1 METKCT
7 SSRAD
12 KYPKGVGN
20 ITQHLLGS
28 WSRYNLSAS
37 LQWRRVVTKLKI
49 LINEANV
56 MQE

>member
-37 LQWRRVVTKLKI
+37 LQWRRVVTKL
-49 LINEANV
+49 
-56 MQE
+56 